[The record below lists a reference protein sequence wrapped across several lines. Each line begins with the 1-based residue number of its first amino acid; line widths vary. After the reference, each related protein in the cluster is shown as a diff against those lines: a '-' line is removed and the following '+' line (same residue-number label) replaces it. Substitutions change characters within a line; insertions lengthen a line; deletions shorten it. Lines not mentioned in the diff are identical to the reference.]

1 MVVKREGGVPPGGAL
16 SLSRPRVCV
25 CVVAALPPT
34 ECGRDAGRGEAEAHT
49 GEEPKRTRRGGL
61 RPALGCSLA
70 RFVGCCRRAAEGGAM
85 AKVGEGDP
93 RWLVSDRTDGRNVNG
108 WHWEEKNALAW
119 SKKRIHELLREA
131 GRRPG
136 ETGEDRYAVRPPVR
150 EAPGACR
157 GRTLW

>member
-1 MVVKREGGVPPGGAL
+1 
-16 SLSRPRVCV
+16 
-25 CVVAALPPT
+25 
-34 ECGRDAGRGEAEAHT
+34 
-49 GEEPKRTRRGGL
+49 
-61 RPALGCSLA
+61 
-70 RFVGCCRRAAEGGAM
+70 M

-150 EAPGACR
+150 EAPGAAVPQSIGVTGLKAAKGDASVSIR
-157 GRTLW
+157 KQGKRLAVYDLELTFEVRAGPPLRRAAPTHRIAAGR